1 MNKQTTWLSFYS
13 TSFLSHVPRALST
26 LGTNRKRLHIDQQG
40 HWLDVTAWRGETEA
54 ARLGSSP
61 HQRNTLVLVK
71 RSKVIQLPS
80 SNRGRSSRP
89 PAAFTLCSMS
99 FKRKQTT
106 RTSRHKPAE
115 QRIPQQDVTNSFIRL
130 TGRVFFD
137 AGDQFCDANN
147 ISILGWRISG
157 KATSTAGRD
166 STPSQIGHGA
176 TFARCSLNSERTM
189 PLDDSDDGN
198 VEEPS

>member
-13 TSFLSHVPRALST
+13 TSFLAHVLCALST
-26 LGTNRKRLHIDQQG
+26 VGTIRKRLHIDQQG
-40 HWLDVTAWRGETEA
+40 HWLTVSAGRGETEA

-115 QRIPQQDVTNSFIRL
+115 QRIPQQDVTNSFIRRDYWL
-130 TGRVFFD
+130 VEYSSTRETNSVMLITSVFGDGGYRGRRQTRQDVIPRHHKLD
-137 AGDQFCDANN
+137 
-147 ISILGWRISG
+147 
-157 KATSTAGRD
+157 TAPHSLAAHSDREGR
-166 STPSQIGHGA
+166 
-176 TFARCSLNSERTM
+176 C
-189 PLDDSDDGN
+189 
-198 VEEPS
+198 